1 MSLSAEG
8 LSALGP
14 LAPAAPATP
23 PAPTGSKLPV
33 TPADRLPGLDIA
45 RGLAVVLMLQTHAF
59 DGWVSSAQKASLGYA
74 ISRALANVPAPLF
87 LLLAG
92 VGLSFGAHAAARR
105 GLADGQIRRQ
115 LMRRGLGVLGY
126 GYLVSAL
133 YLAIEWPVPRA
144 DLAPLLLRVDI
155 LHCIGLSLV
164 LCAALLVRRAQLA
177 WRVSVAIALGLA
189 LSLSAGRLG
198 ALAIPSWLA
207 PGLGLFVDVPRYTRF
222 PLLPL
227 FGFCAVG
234 VWVGERLLH
243 RAIGPRLHLRWF
255 AAALVAILCF
265 GLATRVTL
273 QALGGA
279 LRRTHPAV
287 VWNFGDGA
295 ARALA
300 TLYVGL
306 GLPRWLAV
314 DGWLL
319 RGLTRLG
326 AGSLVAYALHIPFC
340 YGRLARPLAAR
351 LSMATALACLL
362 GLLFAVYGALVLR
375 DALRPYIQ
383 RLARR
388 GPHSP

>member
-8 LSALGP
+8 LSSLRP
-14 LAPAAPATP
+14 LVAAAPAKL
-23 PAPTGSKLPV
+23 PAQPGPELPV
-33 TPADRLPGLDIA
+33 TPADRLPGIDIA

-59 DGWVSSAQKASLGYA
+59 DGWVSGSHKASLGYA
-74 ISRALANVPAPLF
+74 ISRAFANIPAPLF

-92 VGLSFGAHAAARR
+92 VGLSFGAHAGARR
-105 GLADGQIRRQ
+105 GLAEGQIRRQ
-115 LMRRGLGVLGY
+115 LMRRGVSVLGY
-126 GYLVSAL
+126 GYVVSAL
-133 YLAIEWPVPRA
+133 YLAIEWPVPRSE
-144 DLAPLLLRVDI
+144 LAPLLLRVDI

-164 LCAALLVRRAQLA
+164 LCAGLLVRRAQLA
-177 WRVSVAIALGLA
+177 WRVSLAIALGLV

-207 PGLGLFVDVPRYTRF
+207 PGLGLFIDVPRYTRF

-234 VWVGERLLH
+234 VWVGEQLL
-243 RAIGPRLHLRWF
+243 RQTIPPRRILRWF
-255 AAALVAILCF
+255 VAALVAILCF

-279 LRRTHPAV
+279 LHRTHPAV
-287 VWNFGDGA
+287 VWNFGDGS

-300 TLYVGL
+300 ALCVGL
-306 GLPRWLAV
+306 ALPRWLAA

-351 LSMATALACLL
+351 LSMATALPCLL

-375 DALRPYIQ
+375 DALRHHIK
-383 RLARR
+383 RTSRR
-388 GPHSP
+388 GQHSP